1 MKAGDVITNFDG
13 GIVSDVRELVRRV
26 ADAPV
31 GEAVRVTV
39 LREGKSETLLVTLG
53 RRELAEGEPVPAAV
67 QAPQDSE
74 GEILGLTVTPITPAL
89 ASELGLSSGTSG
101 LVIKDIAE
109 DSAAFEKGLR
119 AGDVI
124 TEAGQQSVAQVSD
137 LEDQISAAKDAG
149 RKSVLLL
156 IRRGGEPRF
165 LALPIE
171 D

>member
-1 MKAGDVITNFDG
+1 M
-13 GIVSDVRELVRRV
+13 
-26 ADAPV
+26 
-31 GEAVRVTV
+31 
-39 LREGKSETLLVTLG
+39 
-53 RRELAEGEPVPAAV
+53 
-67 QAPQDSE
+67 
-74 GEILGLTVTPITPAL
+74 

>member
-1 MKAGDVITNFDG
+1 M
-13 GIVSDVRELVRRV
+13 
-26 ADAPV
+26 

-39 LREGKSETLLVTLG
+39 LRGGKSETLLVTLG

-67 QAPQDSE
+67 QAPQESE
-74 GEILGLTVTPITPAL
+74 GDILGLTVTPITPAL
-89 ASELGLSSGTSG
+89 ASELGLSSGMNG
-101 LVIKDIAE
+101 LVIKDISE

-165 LALPIE
+165 LALPIDE
-171 D
+171 